1 MAGRMLVDLIE
12 PSSKKVGEQISK
24 NRSRNSRAL
33 NSQRAGLEQ
42 VLQEAQG
49 LRKALL
55 KVRLFIFM
63 PCSVFL
69 CFIDDGDMTL
79 LQHSTLSHQTGRFI
93 YFSIDIYGGTIAANN
108 GLGIEQCRGRC
119 DHVYKPTVGNGATT
133 LCLRCISCGQS
144 L

>member
-33 NSQRAGLEQ
+33 NSQRAALEQ

-55 KVRLFIFM
+55 KVR
-63 PCSVFL
+63 VFPF
-69 CFIDDGDMTL
+69 CF
-79 LQHSTLSHQTGRFI
+79 F
-93 YFSIDIYGGTIAANN
+93 A
-108 GLGIEQCRGRC
+108 
-119 DHVYKPTVGNGATT
+119 
-133 LCLRCISCGQS
+133 LRCFS
-144 L
+144 LFCYTVLMMAT

>member
-33 NSQRAGLEQ
+33 NSQRAALEQ

-55 KVRLFIFM
+55 KVRVF
-63 PCSVFL
+63 PCVVFL
-69 CFIDDGDMTL
+69 CLALFCFVLLYRIDDGDMTL
-79 LQHSTLSHQTGRFI
+79 LQHSTLVSHQT
-93 YFSIDIYGGTIAANN
+93 
-108 GLGIEQCRGRC
+108 
-119 DHVYKPTVGNGATT
+119 
-133 LCLRCISCGQS
+133 
-144 L
+144 